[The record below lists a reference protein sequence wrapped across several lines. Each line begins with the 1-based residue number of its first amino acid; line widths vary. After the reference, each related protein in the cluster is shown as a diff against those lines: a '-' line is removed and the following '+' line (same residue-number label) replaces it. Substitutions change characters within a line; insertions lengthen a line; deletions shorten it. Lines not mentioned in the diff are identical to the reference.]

1 MTIVIVGGGLVG
13 STLAEK
19 LSRDGHDVALV
30 ETDPALI
37 RDLSERLDAQVV
49 HGSGSST
56 RVLREA
62 GIEKASL
69 VVATTASDEVNMVVG
84 LLAAERFHVP
94 RTVVRLRDP
103 DHAESFARLCERC
116 EGEHVVVNP
125 EAAAVERILSLLEGP
140 GALDVV
146 SFFDDQLLVAG
157 FRIPETSELAGLL
170 VSHIDLLFAGTA
182 TLVAAIHR
190 ADEWIIPHGEEEIR
204 ARDLVYLAFPRAELE
219 PILALIGPVESRGQ
233 HVMVAGAGRFG
244 IELVRRLEGHARR
257 VVLVEEDPAQAR
269 DAAEK
274 LGETLVVCGSLTDQ
288 EVLEEEEIE
297 HVSTFVATS
306 DDNETNLV
314 SALLAKRLGARRAF
328 ALLDVPGL
336 AELIG
341 EIGIDAVI
349 SPRLLAIG
357 LTLQHIRGAGVHS
370 VAALTEDRIEIV
382 DAEAAAGSRM
392 TSGTLREI
400 ELPRGVLLA
409 ALRRGEELLLP
420 SGDDRVE
427 PGDEMLFITT
437 TEQAPKLAAY
447 LSPKS

>member
-30 ETDPALI
+30 EASAPLI

-49 HGSGSST
+49 HGNGST
-56 RVLREA
+56 AAVLREA

-84 LLAAERFHVP
+84 LLAADRFKVP

-103 DHAESFARLCERC
+103 DHAESFARLCEGRD
-116 EGEHVVVNP
+116 GEHVVVNP
-125 EAAAVERILSLLEGP
+125 EAAAVDRILSLLEVP

-157 FRIPETSELAGLL
+157 FRIAEKSELAGLL

-190 ADEWIIPHGEEEIR
+190 ADDWIIPHGEEEIR
-204 ARDLVYLAFPRAELE
+204 AHDLVYLAFPRRELE
-219 PILALIGPVESRGQ
+219 AILALIGAKESKGQ

-244 IELVRRLEGHARR
+244 IELAQRLEGHTQR
-257 VVLVEEDPAQAR
+257 VVLIEEDPDRAR
-269 DAAEK
+269 DAAEQ
-274 LGETLVVCGSLTDQ
+274 LGEALVVRGALTDQ
-288 EVLEEEEIE
+288 EVLDEEEIDR
-297 HVSTFVATS
+297 VSTFVACS

-314 SALLAKRLGARRAF
+314 AGLLAKRLGARRAF
-328 ALLDVPGL
+328 ALIDVPGL

-382 DAEAAAGSRM
+382 DADAVAGARM
-392 TSGTLREI
+392 TSGTLREV

-447 LSPKS
+447 LSPKP